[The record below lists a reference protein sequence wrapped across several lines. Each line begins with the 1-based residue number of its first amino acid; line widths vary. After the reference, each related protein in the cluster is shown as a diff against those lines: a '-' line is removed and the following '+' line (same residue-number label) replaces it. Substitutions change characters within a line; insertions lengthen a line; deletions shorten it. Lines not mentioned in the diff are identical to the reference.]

1 MAETLIS
8 PGVLARENDQ
18 SQITSQPVQAGAAII
33 GPTVLGPV
41 NVPTLVTSYS
51 EYLATF
57 GSSFLSGSD
66 SYSFFTSIS
75 ANNYFANGGTSLLVT
90 RVVSGSFTNAT
101 SSNIYNNLETGN
113 LNIINLTGSINT
125 GFSDLVNASYTVTPA
140 CSNGSAIVPAMDVVV
155 SNTSSVASIIPQASG
170 SDFAIGDVLTFT
182 SQSLGGGGSLSG
194 LSNATAIGS
203 GSATGVYNNVS
214 ASGGTP
220 ASVNGTAYANITTTN
235 NGNISAS
242 AQQTTI
248 GGTSTGYNSS
258 AAGDSSA
265 LAATS
270 TTGTGTGVTWILT
283 CDASGV
289 VVACTASSLAA
300 GNGQYA
306 VGDVL
311 TFSAADMN
319 SAFAGAA
326 GTGDATV
333 AITSAMLQSYVSGIA
348 VSVPG
353 AGYAVGEVLTF
364 AANGIGLDTPQA
376 YTLVAGDFAVGTD
389 VTVTLN
395 AGQINNEVAFVL
407 ESLGEG
413 KVLNSDSPESAKGA
427 LASGSANNFRWEIQA
442 PDTAQGVFSLIIRQG
457 NDNQKN
463 KSVLETFPNVSL
475 DPKQS
480 NYIGRV
486 VGDMKKTLMG
496 AGTAEPYIQ
505 DVGNYRN
512 SSRYVRVKE
521 VKYKTPNY
529 FDNDGVAK
537 SEFTSSI
544 PVAMSGT
551 FGDAEGDIV
560 KAGDLY
566 YNDMSGAGA
575 QNQFNQG
582 LSGSDYNDS
591 INLLANKDDY
601 NYNVI
606 SVPGLIHGYGTNAT
620 PINSLISNCSSRGDC
635 IAIIDMQ
642 GYGSSVTLTTAQAA
656 GIDNSYAATYWP
668 WVQIT
673 EPDTGHLVWIPGS
686 TLIPGVYAYND
697 KAAEAWFAPAGI
709 NRGGLGTVLQAERKL
724 TQSQRDSLYTGKVN
738 PIATFPGKGV
748 VVFGQKTLQT
758 KASALDRVNVRRLLI
773 ELKSYISQISDN
785 LVFEQNTAATRN
797 QFLSQVNPYLESVQQ
812 RQGLYA
818 FKVVMDSSNNGPEV
832 IDRNQLVG
840 AIYLQPTK
848 TAEFIYLDF
857 NILPTGATFPA

>member
-1 MAETLIS
+1 
-8 PGVLARENDQ
+8 
-18 SQITSQPVQAGAAII
+18 
-33 GPTVLGPV
+33 
-41 NVPTLVTSYS
+41 
-51 EYLATF
+51 
-57 GSSFLSGSD
+57 
-66 SYSFFTSIS
+66 
-75 ANNYFANGGTSLLVT
+75 
-90 RVVSGSFTNAT
+90 
-101 SSNIYNNLETGN
+101 
-113 LNIINLTGSINT
+113 
-125 GFSDLVNASYTVTPA
+125 
-140 CSNGSAIVPAMDVVV
+140 MDVVV

-333 AITSAMLQSYVSGIA
+333 AITSDMLQSYVSGIA

-480 NYIGRV
+480 NYNH
-486 VGDMKKTLMG
+486 
-496 AGTAEPYIQ
+496 Y
-505 DVGNYRN
+505 
-512 SSRYVRVKE
+512 
-521 VKYKTPNY
+521 
-529 FDNDGVAK
+529 
-537 SEFTSSI
+537 
-544 PVAMSGT
+544 PV
-551 FGDAEGDIV
+551 E
-560 KAGDLY
+560 
-566 YNDMSGAGA
+566 
-575 QNQFNQG
+575 
-582 LSGSDYNDS
+582 
-591 INLLANKDDY
+591 
-601 NYNVI
+601 
-606 SVPGLIHGYGTNAT
+606 
-620 PINSLISNCSSRGDC
+620 
-635 IAIIDMQ
+635 
-642 GYGSSVTLTTAQAA
+642 
-656 GIDNSYAATYWP
+656 
-668 WVQIT
+668 
-673 EPDTGHLVWIPGS
+673 
-686 TLIPGVYAYND
+686 
-697 KAAEAWFAPAGI
+697 
-709 NRGGLGTVLQAERKL
+709 
-724 TQSQRDSLYTGKVN
+724 
-738 PIATFPGKGV
+738 
-748 VVFGQKTLQT
+748 
-758 KASALDRVNVRRLLI
+758 
-773 ELKSYISQISDN
+773 
-785 LVFEQNTAATRN
+785 
-797 QFLSQVNPYLESVQQ
+797 
-812 RQGLYA
+812 
-818 FKVVMDSSNNGPEV
+818 
-832 IDRNQLVG
+832 
-840 AIYLQPTK
+840 
-848 TAEFIYLDF
+848 
-857 NILPTGATFPA
+857 